1 MLCDGVPRLRPLQPP
16 QPDAVFH
23 RYFQFPPITH
33 ADVDL
38 DVIGALGAALHAPEH
53 LAAARQGGEDG
64 LLPTLPLYR
73 EATPGDGAASVDMRH
88 RVCDH
93 ADGVCAGVLEAGDKP
108 RTQARLT
115 EELAGCV
122 VWWFAQCPCN
132 SWAITTSVSGLH
144 AGALRRLLALPCGS
158 HCSFSAY
165 LRAGVGGEFQR
176 LKGDALA
183 SQPSQTFMCGCGCL
197 V

>member
-1 MLCDGVPRLRPLQPP
+1 M
-16 QPDAVFH
+16 
-23 RYFQFPPITH
+23 
-33 ADVDL
+33 DL
-38 DVIGALGAALHAPEH
+38 DILGALGAALHAPEH

-115 EELAGCV
+115 EELAG
-122 VWWFAQCPCN
+122 
-132 SWAITTSVSGLH
+132 
-144 AGALRRLLALPCGS
+144 
-158 HCSFSAY
+158 
-165 LRAGVGGEFQR
+165 
-176 LKGDALA
+176 
-183 SQPSQTFMCGCGCL
+183 
-197 V
+197 